1 MCDSDNPDYAVVE
14 LRKKSKVKQ
23 EVKEKRAEVKNK
35 KKLQKN

>member
-14 LRKKSKVKQ
+14 LRKKNKVKQ
-23 EVKEKRAEVKNK
+23 EVKEKRAEAKNK